1 MIHIVLATTKE
12 QLIDHFRIRGE
23 VFIQEQAV
31 PWEEEFDDADKTAD
45 LFNVVYGHET
55 VGTARLVGQKI
66 GRVALL
72 KPYRSKGIGKILMLE
87 VEKHA
92 IEKGIQT
99 LQLAAQTAVIAF
111 YEACGYQ
118 AYGDTF
124 LDANI
129 PHRMMEKRI
138 KL

>member
-1 MIHIVLATTKE
+1 MIRIEPVSTKE

-23 VFIQEQAV
+23 VFIIEQAV
-31 PWEEEFDDADKTAD
+31 PWVEEFDDDDKTAD
-45 LFNVVYGHET
+45 LFNAYVQGT
-55 VGTARLVGQKI
+55 AVGAARLVGQKI

-72 KPYRSKGIGKILMLE
+72 KPYRSQGIGKHLMFALE
-87 VEKHA
+87 EHA
-92 IEKGIQT
+92 VHKGIET
-99 LQLAAQTAVIAF
+99 LQLAAQTAVIPF
-111 YEACGYQ
+111 YEACGYT

-138 KL
+138 KS